1 MQDDSLDKITSPSL
15 QHNVD
20 ATKLK
25 GTRGK
30 QQSKTSQGKKNYFC
44 IYRQKMT
51 GYFAHLQSYIFRAR
65 TCFISFHSRMFQV
78 SLNLSSESCQVYP
91 AIVRVFE
98 DWSGKD
104 LRKESDISLCMWYSN
119 WPKTGRTTIYQRQ
132 VINSVS
138 TKNKILQD
146 SQLWPRSRLKDQE

>member
-1 MQDDSLDKITSPSL
+1 MLML
-15 QHNVD
+15 QN
-20 ATKLK
+20 LK
-25 GTRGK
+25 EPEK
-30 QQSKTSQGKKNYFC
+30 SSKARFHKAKNYFC
-44 IYRQKMT
+44 IYQQKMT
-51 GYFAHLQSYIFRAR
+51 GYSARLQSYIFRAG
-65 TCFISFHSRMFQV
+65 TCFISFYSRMFQV
-78 SLNLSSESCQVYP
+78 SLNLSSESSQVYP

-146 SQLWPRSRLKDQE
+146 SQL